1 MSPTINKRHKT
12 AYLYLK
18 LMQFIDLMLGH
29 KKIKLLLFNL
39 FLEILRI
46 LVNITNKSNYALNSP
61 QNILLELLLFLLERK
76 QL

>member
-1 MSPTINKRHKT
+1 
-12 AYLYLK
+12 
-18 LMQFIDLMLGH
+18 MQFIDLMLGH

-76 QL
+76 

>member
-1 MSPTINKRHKT
+1 MSPTINKHHKA

>member
-1 MSPTINKRHKT
+1 
-12 AYLYLK
+12 
-18 LMQFIDLMLGH
+18 MQFIDLMLGH

-61 QNILLELLLFLLERK
+61 QNILLDLLLFLLE
-76 QL
+76 